1 MRLVMSTD
9 HPRRL
14 FRRRL
19 QDYVIK
25 QYRNIR
31 AVIDLIVLLYIFVP
45 GLLLG
50 GWLYIGLWDEG
61 LPRELESFPYSIWP
75 ALLYFLVRI
84 MAGGLVLFVEDADVL
99 FLRRGGWLQAVMI
112 RSMVF
117 SALTLLLAGAL
128 GLGLLAPVLVRI
140 YGLGIEDIWV
150 LMLGTVMLLWME
162 QLTIHLIQVK
172 RSGVRRFV
180 LRYGTQTGFI
190 AAYVALAQAGRL
202 SPAWLLGGAAA
213 AFLAS
218 MILMR
223 YRLRLQGTFDADVR
237 EDARQKERLTA
248 FLLSSAVDKPSRT
261 AARPWIFRHS
271 NRLLKSGDAAVR
283 FAELGAKSFYRSWV
297 YLRLYV
303 LYSVLGAVLLQLPP
317 YPANLLVYAGLVLL
331 LAYWMNSYRLLFIQR
346 SFMKMLPLDEQLP
359 FRAGAPFMFLLMLPG
374 VVLLTLGVGLSLF
387 HAWWGAVLGLAAG
400 IFITWWIS
408 SWIWKV
414 FGGWKGRRLKL
425 K

>member
-1 MRLVMSTD
+1 MG
-9 HPRRL
+9 
-14 FRRRL
+14 
-19 QDYVIK
+19 
-25 QYRNIR
+25 
-31 AVIDLIVLLYIFVP
+31 A
-45 GLLLG
+45 
-50 GWLYIGLWDEG
+50 YIGLWDEG
-61 LPRELESFPYSIWP
+61 LPRELETFPYTIWP
-75 ALLYFLVRI
+75 ALLYLLVRI
-84 MAGGLVLFVEDADVL
+84 LAGGLVLFVEDADVL

-140 YGLGIEDIWV
+140 YGLSIGDIWA

-162 QLTIHLIQVK
+162 QMVIHLIQVK

-180 LRYGTQTGFI
+180 LRYGGQTGFI

-202 SPAWLLGGAAA
+202 SPAWLLAGAAA

-248 FLLSSAVDKPSRT
+248 FLLSSAVDKLTRT

-297 YLRLYV
+297 YVRLYL
-303 LYSVLGAVLLQLPP
+303 LYSVLGAALLQLPP
-317 YPANLLVYAGLVLL
+317 YPVNLLVYAGLLLL
-331 LAYWMNSYRLLFIQR
+331 LAYWMNSYRLLFIQIG
-346 SFMKMLPLDEQLP
+346 
-359 FRAGAPFMFLLMLPG
+359 RAH
-374 VVLLTLGVGLSLF
+374 V
-387 HAWWGAVLGLAAG
+387 
-400 IFITWWIS
+400 
-408 SWIWKV
+408 
-414 FGGWKGRRLKL
+414 
-425 K
+425 